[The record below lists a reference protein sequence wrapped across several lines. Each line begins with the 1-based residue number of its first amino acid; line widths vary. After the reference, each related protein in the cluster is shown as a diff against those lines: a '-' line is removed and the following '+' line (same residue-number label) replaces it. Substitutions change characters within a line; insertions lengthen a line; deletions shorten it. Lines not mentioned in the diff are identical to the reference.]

1 MSVND
6 SQELLNLLGK
16 EVEVTLVNQTTVT
29 GRVYTVDPETRNFIL
44 MDGTSTTFIPF
55 NNISKYTL
63 LPGQPGHTLLPG
75 QPGHMTTVRLSE
87 LKHIDE
93 KHFPTTIS
101 TISKENC
108 EKMKVRLIEHLEKHR
123 VPLEMRGESEV
134 VVAGVV
140 SCRPPYDR
148 NSCYSTND
156 IVLGR
161 IQNILST
168 FDVA

>member
-63 LPGQPGHTLLPG
+63 LPGQPGH
-75 QPGHMTTVRLSE
+75 MTTVQLSD
-87 LKHIDE
+87 LNHIDE
-93 KHFPTTIS
+93 KHFPSTIS

-108 EKMKVRLIEHLEKHR
+108 EKMKIRLIEHLEKHR

>member
-1 MSVND
+1 M
-6 SQELLNLLGK
+6 LNLVGK
-16 EVEVTLVNQTTVT
+16 QVEISLMNQTSVV

-44 MDGTSTTFIPF
+44 MDGTSTTFIPYS
-55 NNISKYTL
+55 NISKYTVL
-63 LPGQPGHTLLPG
+63 SD
-75 QPGHMTTVRLSE
+75 HMSTVKLSD
-87 LKHIDE
+87 LTQIDA
-93 KHFPTTIS
+93 KHFPS
-101 TISKENC
+101 TVSNISKESC
-108 EKMKVRLIEHLEKHR
+108 EKMKLRLVEHLKKHR
-123 VPLEMRGESEV
+123 VPLELRGETEV

-148 NSCYSTND
+148 HSCFSTND

>member
-16 EVEVTLVNQTTVT
+16 EVEVSLVNQTTVT

-44 MDGTSTTFIPF
+44 MDETSTTFIPF
-55 NNISKYTL
+55 SNINKYTL
-63 LPGQPGHTLLPG
+63 LS
-75 QPGHMTTVRLSE
+75 GHMNTVQLSE
-87 LKHIDE
+87 LKQLDE
-93 KHFPTTIS
+93 KHFPSTIS

-123 VPLEMRGESEV
+123 VPIELRGESEV

-168 FDVA
+168 FEVS